1 VNPNEIMPF
10 VRMSMPYSSVHQLYV
25 QEQRERYK
33 KNILKPF
40 YLFKK
45 LDVLYE
51 NTTNKIH

>member
-1 VNPNEIMPF
+1 MYKNKEKDI
-10 VRMSMPYSSVHQLYV
+10 
-25 QEQRERYK
+25 K